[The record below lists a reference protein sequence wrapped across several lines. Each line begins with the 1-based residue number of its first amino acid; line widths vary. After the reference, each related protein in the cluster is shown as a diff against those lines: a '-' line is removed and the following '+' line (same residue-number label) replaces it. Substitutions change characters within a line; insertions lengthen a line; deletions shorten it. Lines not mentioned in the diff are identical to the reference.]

1 MGDAN
6 GSASQGLSFR
16 SSTVRQRTCPN
27 HKCRHIHAEGNPCH
41 VFVSAPPGGLDSSS
55 EEEESEEESESESEE
70 EEEEEESNS
79 DDEGPPPGP
88 VNMSDMMNMAKNVG
102 KGAVS
107 EAKRAK
113 EVHRFP
119 IAWCALLTFV

>member
-6 GSASQGLSFR
+6 GSASHGLSFR
-16 SSTVRQRTCPN
+16 SSTVRQRKCPN
-27 HKCRHIHAEGNPCH
+27 PKCRHIHAEGNPCH
-41 VFVSAPPGGLDSSS
+41 VFVSAPPGGLESSS

-70 EEEEEESNS
+70 EAEESDS

-88 VNMSDMMNMAKNVG
+88 VNMTDIMNMAKNIG
-102 KGAVS
+102 KGAMS

-113 EVHRFP
+113 EVRTDMVSLHF
-119 IAWCALLTFV
+119 AMY